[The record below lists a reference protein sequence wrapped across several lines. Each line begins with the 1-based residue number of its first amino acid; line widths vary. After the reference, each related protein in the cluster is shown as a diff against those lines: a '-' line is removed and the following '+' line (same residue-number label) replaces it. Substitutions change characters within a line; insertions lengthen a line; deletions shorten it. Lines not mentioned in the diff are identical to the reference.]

1 MRTLLRSLV
10 INGGALWVTTTILP
24 GLIITGGFKGLMIS
38 TVALMV
44 INFLLVPLI
53 KILLLPL
60 NLLTLGIFAW
70 LTNVLA
76 LYFLVTIVPA
86 IQIMPYVYEGSNYSG
101 FIIPAMTLSTL
112 QVTVLAS
119 LLIGLI
125 THFLYWLIK

>member
-1 MRTLLRSLV
+1 MKTLIRSLV
-10 INGGALWVTTTILP
+10 FNGGALWMTTAILP
-24 GLIITGGFKGLMIS
+24 GLVITGGLRGLIIS
-38 TVALMV
+38 TLALMV

-86 IQIMPYVYEGSNYSG
+86 IQIMPFVYEGANYSG
-101 FIIPAMTLSTL
+101 FIIPAMILSSL

-125 THFLYWLIK
+125 SHFLYWLIK

>member
-1 MRTLLRSLV
+1 M
-10 INGGALWVTTTILP
+10 TTAILP
-24 GLIITGGFKGLMIS
+24 GLVITGGLKGLVVS
-38 TVALMV
+38 TLALMI

-53 KILLLPL
+53 RILLLPL

-76 LYFLVTIVPA
+76 LYFLVAIMPA
-86 IQIMPYVYEGSNYSG
+86 IRILPFVYEGANYSG
-101 FIIPAMTLSTL
+101 FIVPAMTLSTL

>member
-1 MRTLLRSLV
+1 M
-10 INGGALWVTTTILP
+10 TTIILP
-24 GLIITGGFKGLMIS
+24 GLVITGGLRGIIIS
-38 TVALMV
+38 TIALMV

-76 LYFLVTIVPA
+76 LYFLVTIIPA
-86 IQIMPYVYEGSNYSG
+86 IKIMPYVYEGASYSG
-101 FIIPAMTLSTL
+101 FILPAMTLNTL
-112 QVTVLAS
+112 QVTVIAS

-125 THFLYWLIK
+125 THFLYWLMK